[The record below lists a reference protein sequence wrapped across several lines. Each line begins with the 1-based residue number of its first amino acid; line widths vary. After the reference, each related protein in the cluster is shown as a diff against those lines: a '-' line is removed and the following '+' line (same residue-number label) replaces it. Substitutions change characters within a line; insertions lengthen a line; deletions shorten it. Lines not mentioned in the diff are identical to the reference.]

1 MPVKISMREGG
12 KGGTQRAAGKK
23 MHARPP
29 NIIGVIRFD
38 SPGEE
43 SEGSGKEGSFLSFNN
58 HLWGTNDEAAE
69 NFDCYSH
76 NRCKIFLPFKQVLEQ
91 FLD

>member
-1 MPVKISMREGG
+1 MREGG

-43 SEGSGKEGSFLSFNN
+43 SEGSGREGRKLSLLQQSFVGNERRSRREFRL
-58 HLWGTNDEAAE
+58 LQPQLLQG
-69 NFDCYSH
+69 
-76 NRCKIFLPFKQVLEQ
+76 QVLGQ
-91 FLD
+91 FLDAVCII